1 MLINGKFVN
10 GEGDEEN
17 ILNPATVEV
26 IVQIKEASQSQVH
39 LAVDSA
45 EDSFNSWR
53 KTTPADRAGML
64 LKLADKIDQ
73 NSETLARLE
82 SLNCGKPFQATL
94 GDELPAIADTFRF
107 FTGAARCMTGS
118 AANEYLPNFFSYFD

>member
-1 MLINGKFVN
+1 MLINVKFVN

-45 EDSFNSWR
+45 EDSFNFWR

-64 LKLADKIDQ
+64 LKLAEKIDQ

-118 AANEYLPNFFSYFD
+118 AANEYLPNFFS

>member
-10 GEGDEEN
+10 GEGDEEY

-45 EDSFNSWR
+45 EDAFNSWR

-64 LKLADKIDQ
+64 LKLANKIDQ
-73 NSETLARLE
+73 NSE
-82 SLNCGKPFQATL
+82 N
-94 GDELPAIADTFRF
+94 
-107 FTGAARCMTGS
+107 
-118 AANEYLPNFFSYFD
+118 